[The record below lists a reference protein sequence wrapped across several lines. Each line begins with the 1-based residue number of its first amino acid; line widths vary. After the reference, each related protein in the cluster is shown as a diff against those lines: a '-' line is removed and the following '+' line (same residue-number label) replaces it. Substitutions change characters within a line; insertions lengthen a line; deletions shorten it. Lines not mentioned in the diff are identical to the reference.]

1 MESEER
7 GEADVDDQRELLDD
21 EFNLEGEFH
30 EDDLETSGALVC
42 STPAP
47 AVEIPTIVVDEAQET
62 SLPLI
67 FVTVFVSILIFR
79 LNMYEAVESS
89 HSISPSGAG
98 VRIRAGHLAGQHGVR
113 AVCGRLQAAV
123 PAALRPL
130 QSGGDVLGCDGRL
143 PLQPELLL
151 LRRRL

>member
-47 AVEIPTIVVDEAQET
+47 AVEIPTIVVDEAQGT
-62 SLPLI
+62 
-67 FVTVFVSILIFR
+67 IL
-79 LNMYEAVESS
+79 YCSC
-89 HSISPSGAG
+89 
-98 VRIRAGHLAGQHGVR
+98 Q
-113 AVCGRLQAAV
+113 
-123 PAALRPL
+123 
-130 QSGGDVLGCDGRL
+130 
-143 PLQPELLL
+143 
-151 LRRRL
+151 